1 MKLNLDY
8 YLTTD
13 ERWLRNFSDTLS
25 EITGY
30 ENKIRENSLVLHP
43 EVGEGMF
50 ELSTFGDGLSLLRVD
65 CIFHTDLNLNR
76 SPDPKNEE
84 FIIHFNMSEDPVYAN
99 NIKNHKKKS
108 WLNFSEAVYYS
119 SSGTGL
125 ETRIQQGD
133 HIKLL
138 LFIVDR
144 RWINTNITEKDLI
157 ESSIVDQF
165 RNNKCVKGIL
175 NMDLV
180 DYNLASEILDLSFP
194 PHAFKLHTHG
204 ATLTMLAHLFKKINI
219 REHALKK
226 EISLGTEPFS
236 ILKDKLLQQLHRP
249 WPPLETL
256 ANEHNM
262 SKTKFIQSFTRIL
275 GKNYSQFYLDA
286 RMEKSARM
294 ILEGISVSMAGMEVG
309 YTNLG
314 HFSKIF
320 KRYYGISPRQ
330 YAKQKELI
338 LIPTK
343 TTVA

>member
-30 ENKIRENSLVLHP
+30 ENKVRENTLVLHP
-43 EVGEGMF
+43 AVGEGMF
-50 ELSTFGDGLSLLRVD
+50 ELATFGDGLSLLRVD
-65 CIFHTDLNLNR
+65 CIFHINLNLKRN
-76 SPDPKNEE
+76 PDPKNEE
-84 FIIHFNMSEDPVYAN
+84 LIIHFNMSEDPIYAN
-99 NIKNHKKKS
+99 NSNNHKKDF

-125 ETRIQQGD
+125 MTEIIKGD
-133 HIKLL
+133 RIKLL
-138 LFIVDR
+138 LLIADR
-144 RWINTNITEKDLI
+144 RWINSNITEKDLADSNI
-157 ESSIVDQF
+157 LNQF
-165 RNNKCVKGIL
+165 QNNKLVEGIL

-180 DYNLASEILDLSFP
+180 DFNLALEILALSCP

-204 ATLTMLAHLFKKINI
+204 ATLTMLAHFFKKVNI

-226 EISLGTEPFS
+226 EISEGSEPFS
-236 ILKDKLLQQLHRP
+236 LLKERLLRQLHTP
-249 WPPLETL
+249 WPPLEAL
-256 ANEHNM
+256 ASEHNM
-262 SKTKFIQSFTRIL
+262 SKTKFIQSFTRIF

-286 RMEKSARM
+286 RMEKSAKM
-294 ILEGISVSMAGMEVG
+294 ILEGISISMAGMEVG

-330 YAKQKELI
+330 YAKAKELVI
-338 LIPTK
+338 IQPQA
-343 TTVA
+343 TVA

>member
-25 EITGY
+25 KITGY
-30 ENKIRENSLVLHP
+30 ENEIRENKLILHP
-43 EVGEGMF
+43 AVGEGMF
-50 ELSTFGDGLSLLRVD
+50 ELATFGDGLSLLRAD
-65 CIFHTDLNLNR
+65 CIFHTNLKLNR
-76 SPDPKNEE
+76 RPDPKNEE
-84 FIIHFNMSEDPVYAN
+84 LIIHFNMSEDPIYADKTN
-99 NIKNHKKKS
+99 SSKKAS

-138 LFIVDR
+138 LLIVDR
-144 RWINTNITEKDLI
+144 RWINTNITERDLVD
-157 ESSIVDQF
+157 SSILNQF

-180 DYNLASEILDLSFP
+180 DYNLACEILDLTFP

-204 ATLTMLAHLFKKINI
+204 TTLTLLAHFFKKINI
-219 REHALKK
+219 REYALKK
-226 EISLGTEPFS
+226 EISQGTEPFS
-236 ILKDKLLQQLHRP
+236 ILKDRLLRQLHRP
-249 WPPLETL
+249 WPALETL
-256 ANEHNM
+256 ASEHNM
-262 SKTKFIQSFTRIL
+262 SKTKFIQSFIRVF

-294 ILEGISVSMAGMEVG
+294 ILEGMSVSMAGMEVG

-330 YAKQKELI
+330 YAKEKELI
-338 LIPTK
+338 LIQANA
-343 TTVA
+343 TVA